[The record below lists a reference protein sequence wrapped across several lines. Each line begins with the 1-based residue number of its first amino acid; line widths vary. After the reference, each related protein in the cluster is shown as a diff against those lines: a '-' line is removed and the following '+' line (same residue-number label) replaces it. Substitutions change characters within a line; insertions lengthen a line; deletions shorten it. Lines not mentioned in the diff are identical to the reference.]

1 MKKRFLWIALILAGL
16 TLGACQGEKKTDKK
30 GNTVITGTAEN
41 AQGKVLTAQVFKNRM
56 PVVLDQDSLTG
67 EEFFLKFDLD
77 SSDLVY
83 LQFKNERGSL
93 PLLVEPGQTVKLHI
107 PAQNIREAK
116 ILEGPQA
123 TKAFAELIAYLNQV
137 DQEGKQLENEYR
149 QAIGKQDQAKIKEL
163 QQRFAQLNK
172 QRLEKLMSLAEKNTG
187 NLTSAIILE
196 LLSREQ
202 DLDAQRAKAIYEK
215 MSDKV
220 KKSGYAQRAIASI
233 NRALVTA
240 IGQKAP
246 DFEAPTPDGKTLKMS
261 DVLKKSKVLILDF
274 WASWCR
280 PCRRENPYV
289 MEIYKKYHPKGLNI
303 LSISLDRPGQK
314 DKWLQAIKDDHL
326 DWYHVS
332 NLQFWQDPVAR
343 QYGIQSIP
351 ATLILDKNGII
362 RAKNLRRDDLEA
374 KVKELINEK

>member
-289 MEIYKKYHPKGLNI
+289 VEIYKKYHPKGLNI

>member
-1 MKKRFLWIALILAGL
+1 MKKSFLWIALILAGL
-16 TLGACQGEKKTDKK
+16 TLGACQGEKKNDKK

-67 EEFFLKFDLD
+67 EEFLLKFDLD

-202 DLDAQRAKAIYEK
+202 DLDAQRAKTIYEK

-289 MEIYKKYHPKGLNI
+289 VEIYKKYHPKGLNI